1 MDGGGF
7 GGGSSLFFWGRRRET
22 EVDEVEMGTV
32 LQTTIQTQ
40 KPKHVAS
47 STGWGGGRMAQ
58 EIPPILL
65 WSLTYTSHLMRSL
78 IGCLKWLFHEE
89 PPAPGLF
96 DHR

>member
-47 STGWGGGRMAQ
+47 STGWGGGANGAGNTSN
-58 EIPPILL
+58 
-65 WSLTYTSHLMRSL
+65 SLVVIDVYKPSHEVTD
-78 IGCLKWLFHEE
+78 WL
-89 PPAPGLF
+89 P
-96 DHR
+96 